1 MNSTRTELSALI
13 KLAWPAAISNL
24 QWIALNFIDTAMV
37 GHAGPNELAYMG
49 AGRILTWITMMV
61 GIGFLS
67 GVSVFTGRA
76 VGADNEK
83 NCGRVLMQGLQF
95 AVLLG
100 IINMAMLMML
110 TRPLLELAKQQ
121 QEVIA
126 GGVRFANMIAWL
138 SIPQFMLVAISA
150 FLQGISRP
158 KIAMMIS
165 FIALPVNVALNAIF
179 IFGKFGWPVMGASGA
194 ALGTVLSDI
203 LVVVMLLWVVARL
216 KDKARY
222 GIYWTFKGAWA
233 AGKAMRRFGL
243 APAIAGGLENA
254 GFSVLTAIAG
264 TISIA
269 AAAAYQDVMAVLIA
283 GLSISLG
290 VASAVSVRISMAVG
304 AGDKRAVAGRGWIAC
319 ALTAAT
325 LLPVILVFLAQ
336 PEWFF
341 SALSNDTAQL
351 KVAVVMMTIIAP
363 FMIFDGSQFVLL
375 YALRAAGDQVMAA
388 AVQISG
394 YCLMMIACV
403 WTGVYVLH
411 LGAAGIGWGMG
422 AGMVTTFCLMAA
434 RFWWVCD
441 DPPALRAGYEP
452 EGLAKATIE

>member
-1 MNSTRTELSALI
+1 MTTPFRNELRALI

-67 GVSVFTGRA
+67 GVSVYTARA
-76 VGADNEK
+76 VGAGRDHE
-83 NCGRVLMQGLQF
+83 CGKVLMQGLVF

-100 IINMAMLMML
+100 VINMAMLMFL
-110 TRPLLELAKQQ
+110 TQPVLELARQPHDVV
-121 QEVIA
+121 E

-138 SIPQFMLVAISA
+138 AIPQFVLVATSA

-158 KIAMMIS
+158 KIAMVIS

-179 IFGKFGWPVMGASGA
+179 IFGKFGWPAMGAPGA

-203 LVVVMLLWVVARL
+203 LVVVLLLWAVARL

-222 GIYWTFKGAWA
+222 GIDWALKGTWND
-233 AGKAMRRFGL
+233 GKAMRRFGL

-269 AAAAYQDVMAVLIA
+269 VAAAYQDVMAVLIA

-304 AGDKRAVAGRGWIAC
+304 AEDKKAVASRGWIAC

-325 LLPVILVFLAQ
+325 LLPIILGFLMQ
-336 PEWFF
+336 PHWLFEV
-341 SALSNDTAQL
+341 LSKDPEQQQ
-351 KVAVVMMTIIAP
+351 VAVLMMTIIAP

-375 YALRAAGDQVMAA
+375 YALRAAGDQVVAA
-388 AVQISG
+388 AVQILG
-394 YCLMMIACV
+394 YCVMMIACV
-403 WTGVYVLH
+403 WTAVYVFH
-411 LGAAGIGWGMG
+411 MGAAGIGWGMG
-422 AGMVTTFCLMAA
+422 AGMVTTFCLMAS

-441 DPPALRAGYEP
+441 DPPALRAGFDAK
-452 EGLAKATIE
+452 GLA

>member
-1 MNSTRTELSALI
+1 MSNTRTELRALI
-13 KLAWPAAISNL
+13 KLAWPAAMSNL

-61 GIGFLS
+61 GMGFLS
-67 GVSVFTGRA
+67 GISVYTARA
-76 VGADNEK
+76 VGAGNEQG
-83 NCGRVLMQGLQF
+83 CGKVLMQGLLF

-100 IINMAMLMML
+100 IINMAMLVFL
-110 TRPLLELAKQQ
+110 TQPVLVLAHQPHS
-121 QEVIA
+121 VIE
-126 GGVRFANMIAWL
+126 GGVRFARVIAWL
-138 SIPQFMLVAISA
+138 SVPQFMLIAISA

-158 KIAMMIS
+158 KIAMVIS

-179 IFGKFGWPVMGASGA
+179 IFGKFGWSAMGASGA
-194 ALGTVLSDI
+194 ALGTVLSDT
-203 LVVVMLLWVVARL
+203 LVVILLIWAVARL
-216 KDKARY
+216 KDKARF
-222 GIYWTFKGAWA
+222 GIHWSFTHAWKEGA
-233 AGKAMRRFGL
+233 AMRRFGL

-283 GLSISLG
+283 GPSISLG
-290 VASAVSVRISMAVG
+290 VASAVSVRISLAVG
-304 AGDKRAVAGRGWIAC
+304 AGDKKAVANRGWIAS

-325 LLPVILVFLAQ
+325 LLPIIIVFLQQ
-336 PEWFF
+336 PHWLFEV
-341 SALSNDTAQL
+341 LSKDPQQQQ
-351 KVAVVMMTIIAP
+351 VAVRMMTIIAP

-375 YALRAAGDQVMAA
+375 YALRAAGDQVVAA
-388 AVQISG
+388 AVQILG

-403 WTGVYVLH
+403 WVGVYVFH
-411 LGAAGIGWGMG
+411 MGAAGIGWGMG
-422 AGMVTTFCLMAA
+422 AGMVTTFCLMAS

-441 DPPALRAGYEP
+441 DPPALRAGFDAER
-452 EGLAKATIE
+452 LA